1 MSSDTQNDTT
11 RASRP
16 GAVRRP
22 PSSEPA
28 AYAGPVN
35 RIVAASLAAGA
46 VVALV
51 LVLVVFAGGTE
62 SMVTGSALTGFGA
75 GWALLA
81 VLTVRYTSRPQRW
94 ALVPAAVMSGTGL
107 ALLAL
112 TPGDAA
118 LTRLAWVWPPVMLG
132 LAVWVFLRTRRSLPR
147 GSRVLLTPV
156 VALLAVA
163 SVGATYENV
172 ALARDRGAYPAPGK
186 VYDVAGQRLH
196 LDCRGAG
203 GPTVVLFNGLGE
215 ISATW
220 ARISGPVAEHTR
232 VCAYDRAG
240 QGWSGDAQHPQDGV
254 EAATELHAL
263 LAAAGEQG
271 PFVLAGHSIG
281 GPYAMTYAA
290 RYPEQVAGLV
300 LLDGSSPE
308 QYTRIPSYAG
318 QYAVMRRGLAVM
330 PALDRVGLGR
340 LLPPLS
346 LPAPAADQVKALTQ
360 TARGASNGRDE
371 LTVVLDTFEQAQA
384 LTTFGDR
391 PLAVL
396 TASENV
402 SEDGWVSE
410 QERMAALSSDHVRRT
425 VASSHM
431 GLLEDPAPAAAST
444 QAITEVVAAVRTGRP
459 LDH

>member
-1 MSSDTQNDTT
+1 M
-11 RASRP
+11 
-16 GAVRRP
+16 
-22 PSSEPA
+22 
-28 AYAGPVN
+28 
-35 RIVAASLAAGA
+35 
-46 VVALV
+46 
-51 LVLVVFAGGTE
+51 
-62 SMVTGSALTGFGA
+62 
-75 GWALLA
+75 
-81 VLTVRYTSRPQRW
+81 
-94 ALVPAAVMSGTGL
+94 
-107 ALLAL
+107 
-112 TPGDAA
+112 
-118 LTRLAWVWPPVMLG
+118 
-132 LAVWVFLRTRRSLPR
+132 
-147 GSRVLLTPV
+147 
-156 VALLAVA
+156 
-163 SVGATYENV
+163 
-172 ALARDRGAYPAPGK
+172 
-186 VYDVAGQRLH
+186 
-196 LDCRGAG
+196 
-203 GPTVVLFNGLGE
+203 
-215 ISATW
+215 
-220 ARISGPVAEHTR
+220 
-232 VCAYDRAG
+232 
-240 QGWSGDAQHPQDGV
+240 
-254 EAATELHAL
+254 
-263 LAAAGEQG
+263 
-271 PFVLAGHSIG
+271 LAGHSIG